1 MTKRRKRASSVIRHP
16 SSVIRH
22 PSFVI
27 RHSSSVIPPTMPYLL
42 IALGSAL
49 GGVLR
54 FWLSALVGARLGQ
67 AYLGTVFVNVSGCFV
82 IGFLAALGP
91 MPFTR
96 QLFMI
101 GLLGGYTTF
110 SSFSLQTLELAHE
123 GRLLAAGTNVALS
136 VVLSLAAVWLGH
148 LCGAMLR
155 KP

>member
-1 MTKRRKRASSVIRHP
+1 MS
-16 SSVIRH
+16 
-22 PSFVI
+22 
-27 RHSSSVIPPTMPYLL
+27 YLW

-54 FWLSALVGARLGQ
+54 FWLSALAGARFGHPH
-67 AYLGTVFVNVSGCFV
+67 LGTIFVNVSGSFA

-123 GRLLAAGTNVALS
+123 GRLLAAGNNVALS
-136 VVLSLAAVWLGH
+136 VLLSLVAVWLGH
-148 LCGAMLR
+148 LCGMLLR
-155 KP
+155 KS